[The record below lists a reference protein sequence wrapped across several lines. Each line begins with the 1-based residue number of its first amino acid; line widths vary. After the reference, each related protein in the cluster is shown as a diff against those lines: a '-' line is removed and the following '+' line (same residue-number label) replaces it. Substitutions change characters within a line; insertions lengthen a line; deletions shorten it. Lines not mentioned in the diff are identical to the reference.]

1 MVNESELISLSAAVY
16 QGYQATQ
23 WGLTFQFLRVGR
35 VVNRATSISGCY
47 PVAVAKQKLLL
58 DEPTSAL
65 DQLLEQQLLKV
76 IFEQLSS
83 ATIIMV
89 THKMAHIEFV
99 ERIAVIDK
107 GRMVMDGPKAEVMAR
122 LNGKSDKGVLSE
134 LVVV

>member
-1 MVNESELISLSAAVY
+1 MSSGQRQL
-16 QGYQATQ
+16 
-23 WGLTFQFLRVGR
+23 VGVTR
-35 VVNRATSISGCY
+35 LLL
-47 PVAVAKQKLLL
+47 AKPKIALL

-99 ERIAVIDK
+99 ERVAVLDK
-107 GRMVMDGPKAEVMAR
+107 GRMVMDGPKAEVIAR
-122 LNGKSDKGVLSE
+122 LNVKSDNGGVSE